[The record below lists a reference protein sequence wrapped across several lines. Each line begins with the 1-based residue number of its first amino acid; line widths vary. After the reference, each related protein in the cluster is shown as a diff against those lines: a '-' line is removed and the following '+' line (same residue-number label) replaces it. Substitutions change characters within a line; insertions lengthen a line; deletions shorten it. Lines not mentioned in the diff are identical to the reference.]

1 MRVLVIGLGSIARKH
16 IAALRNIDPEAE
28 ILALRSSI
36 GAPSCD
42 GVRDIYDI
50 SAIKGTKID
59 FAIISTPT
67 SEHLRS
73 LVAAR
78 ELDCP
83 LFIEKPV
90 HHTLECES
98 VVRELMSSG
107 VLTYVACNLRF
118 LDSLRFIKNAVETR
132 GVAVNE
138 VNAYCGSYLPEWRK
152 DVDFR
157 KVYSSVPEMGGGV
170 NIDLIHEIDYLY
182 WIFGIPESVVKV
194 LRNGSSLGIRAVDYA
209 NYTMDYGNFCASVVL
224 NYYRRD
230 YKRTLE
236 IVWEDETWLCDLAR
250 NMVVRTSDGQVLF
263 RSDDSILDTYE
274 AQLRYFAD
282 LVRNNKKESFN
293 TVGDALSVLKI
304 CLDDESE
311 R

>member
-1 MRVLVIGLGSIARKH
+1 
-16 IAALRNIDPEAE
+16 
-28 ILALRSSI
+28 
-36 GAPSCD
+36 
-42 GVRDIYDI
+42 
-50 SAIKGTKID
+50 
-59 FAIISTPT
+59 
-67 SEHLRS
+67 
-73 LVAAR
+73 
-78 ELDCP
+78 
-83 LFIEKPV
+83 
-90 HHTLECES
+90 
-98 VVRELMSSG
+98 MSSG

-118 LDSLRFIKNAVETR
+118 LDSIRFIKNAVETR

-138 VNAYCGSYLPEWRK
+138 VNVYCGSYLPEWRK
-152 DVDFR
+152 DADFR